1 MQASRSLSSEQ
12 FAALQT
18 VFIFL
23 EGVTT
28 HLDTGNGPTSQS
40 DTELTRTMRDM
51 GRLCI
56 SKMLTAF
63 PDLQVWRVLGNG
75 GAQ

>member
-12 FAALQT
+12 FAALQS

-28 HLDTGNGPTSQS
+28 HLDVDNRPIS
-40 DTELTRTMRDM
+40 DADVELTRTVLDM

-63 PDLQVWRVLGNG
+63 PDLQAWRTLGDG
-75 GAQ
+75 GVQ

>member
-28 HLDTGNGPTSQS
+28 HLDSDNRPTG
-40 DTELTRTMRDM
+40 DADIELTRTVRDM

-75 GAQ
+75 GVQ